1 MISRSSSP
9 DYSTPSS
16 KPGAPGGAPRVLI
29 GIAEVCRRT
38 GRSRMSIWRYL
49 RDPQLAFPQPVTLG
63 KRDRGWFE
71 DEVAAWIERRPRVE

>member
-9 DYSTPSS
+9 AHAETP
-16 KPGAPGGAPRVLI
+16 APPRVLI

-49 RDPQLAFPQPVTLG
+49 RDPVLDFPQPVTLG
-63 KRDRGWFE
+63 KRDRSWYE
-71 DEVAAWIERRPRVE
+71 DEIADWIERRPRVR

>member
-1 MISRSSSP
+1 MIDRSAAP
-9 DYSTPSS
+9 AYSTPSS
-16 KPGAPGGAPRVLI
+16 IPGPPGGAPRVLI

-49 RDPQLAFPQPVTLG
+49 RDPQLEFPQPVTLG

-71 DEVAAWIERRPRVE
+71 DEIAERP